1 MTSTTPLPSLRTIAT
16 GAILAL
22 GTILPLSGVAAAD
35 LAPVVNAGTVAPVG
49 PRDWSLTV
57 TPYMWAASLNG
68 DAGVRGL
75 HGRVDVPFRET
86 LKELQFGAMGA
97 VELRRGNFG
106 AYVNA
111 EYNKVASDKHISRL
125 TLGVGMKSYLFA
137 AGVYYRVYEAEL
149 GGNTVFGTPRV
160 FAIEPTV
167 GARWTRLSSK
177 LRVGGFGVSGS
188 ESWLDP
194 FVGTRVLYDLTDR
207 WNLALESDVG
217 GFGAGS
223 RLTFN
228 GQAAFGYRTTVAGLP
243 TTLRAGYRVLHQD
256 YREGG
261 FQWKVT
267 QHGPIVGASIQ
278 F

>member
-1 MTSTTPLPSLRTIAT
+1 MTSTTPLASLRSIAT
-16 GAILAL
+16 GAILGL
-22 GTILPLSGVAAAD
+22 GAILPVSGAAAAD
-35 LAPVVNAGTVAPVG
+35 LPPAAKADMVAPVSLS
-49 PRDWSLTV
+49 DWSLIV
-57 TPYMWAASLNG
+57 SPYMWGSSLKG

-75 HGRVDVPFRET
+75 HARVNVPFRET
-86 LKELQFGAMGA
+86 MKELQFGAMGA

-106 AYVNA
+106 VYVNG
-111 EYNKVASDKHISRL
+111 EYGKVANDKHFSRV
-125 TLGVGMKSYLFA
+125 TLGVGMKNYLFA
-137 AGVYYRVYEAEL
+137 VGAAYRIYEMEL
-149 GGNTVFGTPRV
+149 GGNTVFGGPRV

-167 GARWTRLSSK
+167 GVRWTRLSTK
-177 LRVGGFGVSGS
+177 LRVGGFGVSSS

-207 WNLALESDVG
+207 WNVAVEADVG
-217 GFGAGS
+217 GFGVGS
-223 RLTFN
+223 RLSLN
-228 GQAAFGYRTTVAGLP
+228 AQAFLGYRTTALGLP

-256 YREGG
+256 YRDGG

>member
-1 MTSTTPLPSLRTIAT
+1 MTSTTPSASLRSIVT
-16 GAILAL
+16 GAALAL
-22 GTILPLSGVAAAD
+22 GTILPVSGVAAAD
-35 LAPVVNAGTVAPVG
+35 RPPADNADGRVPVG
-49 PRDWSLTV
+49 LRDWSLTV
-57 TPYMWAASLNG
+57 TPYMWASSLNG
-68 DAGVRGL
+68 DAAVKGR
-75 HGRVDVPFRET
+75 HARVDVPFRET
-86 LKELQFGAMGA
+86 LKELQFSAMGA

-106 AYVNA
+106 AYVNG
-111 EYNKVASDKHISRL
+111 EYGKVASDKHVSRL

-137 AGVYYRVYEAEL
+137 AGVYYRIYEAEL

-160 FAIEPTV
+160 FVIEPMA
-167 GARWTRLSSK
+167 GLRWTRLTTK
-177 LRVGGFGVSGS
+177 LRVGGLGVSGS

-207 WNLALESDVG
+207 WNVAAEGDVG

-223 RLTFN
+223 RLSVN
-228 GQAAFGYRTTVAGLP
+228 AQAYLGYRTSVLRLP

-256 YREGG
+256 YRDGG